1 MKFYKCMGS
10 INASDITPNFVFVTE
25 KSNNQNWS
33 PSKCLPRYENKLF
46 YFIVLLF
53 LENCLAIY

>member
-10 INASDITPNFVFVTE
+10 INASYMIPNFVFITE

-33 PSKCLPRYENKLF
+33 QSVFPDMKTNSF
-46 YFIVLLF
+46 TS
-53 LENCLAIY
+53 